1 VVFLDKKALR
11 KELLI
16 KRENLTEEEILKKSN
31 LIANSIYN
39 SKVYRDAKTIMTYI
53 SFKNEVYTHNIIKKS
68 IIENK
73 KIVVP
78 ITIPE
83 TKELKISQVL
93 DFNELEIGYYNILTP
108 KKEFLR
114 YIDPKDIDLVLV
126 PGVAFDKNGYRIGY
140 GGGYYDRFLDKLRK
154 DAIKIGLAFDLQLID
169 KVPKDNYDKSVDIII
184 TENEIINCS
193 GKI

>member
-1 VVFLDKKALR
+1 MDKKALR

-16 KRENLTEEEILKKSN
+16 KRENLTEKEILKKSN
-31 LIANSIYN
+31 LITNSIYN

-93 DFNELEIGYYNILTP
+93 DFSELEIGYYNILTP

-169 KVPKDNYDKSVDIII
+169 KVPKDNYDKPVDIII

>member
-1 VVFLDKKALR
+1 MDKKALR

-16 KRENLTEEEILKKSN
+16 KRENLTEKEILKKSN
-31 LIANSIYN
+31 LITNSIYN

-169 KVPKDNYDKSVDIII
+169 KVPKDNYDKPVDIII